1 MGFKSFRA
9 GIILRVLGISAVSFI
24 TIYLVSFNE
33 KYFSGGLIFI
43 LLAALIANLIYYVEN
58 TNRKLNRF
66 LESVR
71 YSDFTS
77 GYASDNKLGGSFKEL
92 NKSFNQVL
100 DAFRQARAEK
110 EEHLLYLNTVVQH
123 VAVGLISFDLFGNVE
138 IYNNAARRML
148 QVVQLRKIDS
158 LQKRHPAL
166 LKILKELPAGG
177 KTLLK
182 ESNEFQL
189 TVHAIEI
196 KLRGKTYKLVS
207 LQNIQVE
214 LEQKEIEAWQNLTK
228 VLRHEIMNSMTPIA
242 SLTETLNEIL
252 NEDLVYEEDGSCSI
266 ASDPVEDLKE
276 GLMTIKNRSKGLIR
290 FVDDYRNYTNIPVPK
305 FAMVPIK
312 LLFSN
317 VNMLMKPNF
326 QRANI
331 DFNCD
336 LNPQNMEL
344 IADEELIEMVLINLL
359 KNANE
364 AVGNIDNP
372 RIRLRGYQDEFQR
385 IVIEVEDNGPG
396 IIPDALERIF
406 IPFFTTKKGGSG
418 IGLSLSRQIIQMHN
432 GSINA
437 ISIPNQKTVFT
448 MKF

>member
-1 MGFKSFRA
+1 MGFKSFRT
-9 GIILRVLGISAVSFI
+9 GVIIRVIGISMVSFI
-24 TIYLVSFNE
+24 TIYLVLFNE
-33 KYFSGGLIFI
+33 KYFSGALFFIF
-43 LLAALIANLIYYVEN
+43 LGTLVANLIYYVEN
-58 TNRKLNRF
+58 TNRKLKRF

-123 VAVGLISFDLFGNVE
+123 VAVGLISFDLYGNVE
-138 IYNNAARRML
+138 IYNNAARKML
-148 QVVQLRKIDS
+148 QVVQLRKING
-158 LQKRHPAL
+158 LEKKHPEL
-166 LKILKELPAGG
+166 LTILKELPAGG

-189 TVHAIEI
+189 TIHAIEI

-252 NEDLVYEEDGSCSI
+252 SEDLVYEENGNCSI

-290 FVDDYRNYTNIPVPK
+290 FVDDYRNYTNIPIPK
-305 FAMVPIK
+305 FSMVPLK

-326 QRANI
+326 HRANI
-331 DFNCD
+331 EFTCN
-336 LNPQNMEL
+336 LNPQNLEL

-364 AVGNIDNP
+364 AVGSIEQP
-372 RIRLRGYQDEFQR
+372 KIQLRGFLDEFHR
-385 IVIEVEDNGPG
+385 TVIEIEDNGPG
-396 IIPDALERIF
+396 IIPDALDRIF

-418 IGLSLSRQIIQMHN
+418 IGLALSRQIIQMHN
-432 GSINA
+432 GNIIAS
-437 ISIPNQKTVFT
+437 SIPNQKTVFT

>member
-1 MGFKSFRA
+1 
-9 GIILRVLGISAVSFI
+9 
-24 TIYLVSFNE
+24 
-33 KYFSGGLIFI
+33 
-43 LLAALIANLIYYVEN
+43 
-58 TNRKLNRF
+58 
-66 LESVR
+66 
-71 YSDFTS
+71 
-77 GYASDNKLGGSFKEL
+77 
-92 NKSFNQVL
+92 
-100 DAFRQARAEK
+100 
-110 EEHLLYLNTVVQH
+110 
-123 VAVGLISFDLFGNVE
+123 
-138 IYNNAARRML
+138 ML
-148 QVVQLRKIDS
+148 QVVQLRNIKV

-166 LKILKELPAGG
+166 YKILQELPPGG

-182 ESNEFQL
+182 ESNETQL
-189 TVHAIEI
+189 TIHAIEI
-196 KLRGKTYKLVS
+196 KLRGKSFKLVS

-252 NEDLVYEEDGSCSI
+252 NEDLVYEENGNCSI

-276 GLMTIKNRSKGLIR
+276 GLLTIKNRSKGLIR
-290 FVDDYRNYTNIPVPK
+290 FVDDYRNYTNIPIPK
-305 FAMVPIK
+305 FTMLPLK

-331 DFNCD
+331 DFECE
-336 LNPQNMEL
+336 LNPENIEI
-344 IADEELIEMVLINLL
+344 IADEELMEMVLINLV

-364 AVGNIDNP
+364 AVSNVDSPKIC
-372 RIRLRGYQDEFQR
+372 LRGYLDEVQR
-385 IVIEVEDNGPG
+385 VVIEVEDNGPG

-432 GSINA
+432 GNINA
-437 ISIPNQKTVFT
+437 VSIPHQKTMFRI
-448 MKF
+448 KFN